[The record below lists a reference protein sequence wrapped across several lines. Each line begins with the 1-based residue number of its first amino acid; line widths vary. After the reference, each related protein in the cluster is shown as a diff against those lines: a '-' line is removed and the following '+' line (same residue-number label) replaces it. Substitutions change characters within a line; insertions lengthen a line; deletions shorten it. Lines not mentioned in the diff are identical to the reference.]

1 MNGKVI
7 LITGG
12 TSGIGL
18 KCAELFAEKGASVVL
33 IGRDEQ
39 KGSAAQTG
47 LREKYPTASIK
58 FSKGDVAKI
67 ADCEKIAREVEKE
80 FKRVD
85 VLVNSAGVY
94 LEKMLEEMTEED
106 FERVMDINV
115 KGTYFMTK
123 SLIPLLKKTRGSVVN
138 VSSDAGLHGNFGCT
152 AYCASKGAVN
162 LFTKA
167 AALELAT
174 FGVRVNCVCPGDVL
188 TPLTEAQLDKGK
200 TKDEAL
206 NELSI
211 VYPLGRIAASEEI
224 ASVIVFLASSE
235 ASFVTGAAWSVDGGL
250 TAV

>member
-33 IGRDEQ
+33 VGRDEQ
-39 KGSAAQTG
+39 KGSAAQKT

-80 FKRVD
+80 FKRAD
-85 VLVNSAGVY
+85 VLINSAGVY

-123 SLIPLLKKTRGSVVN
+123 ALIPLLKKTRGSVVN

-188 TPLTEAQLDKGK
+188 TPLIEAQLDKGK

-206 NELSI
+206 NELAS

-224 ASVIVFLASSE
+224 ASVIVFLSSDE